1 VIPAQLGSPP
11 LMNRARPGN
20 FNCIMHLDLN
30 RLKGGRLR
38 QSFRIPGGDP
48 ILTGYPAEVP
58 EAIMLDVELT
68 NPSHGT
74 YVMTGELSG
83 TIIEPCRRC
92 LKPVEVELDDRFLVI
107 YQHPGR
113 NGSEDTGDE
122 DIVVIEPQATR
133 IEIDDQVRDRLFVE
147 TDQYVV
153 CDEEC
158 RGICPI
164 CGANLNETTCEC
176 VVETADPRWE
186 ALETLRRQASE

>member
-1 VIPAQLGSPP
+1 MEPSD
-11 LMNRARPGN
+11 PGN
-20 FNCIMHLDLN
+20 FNPIMHLDLS
-30 RLKGGRLR
+30 RLKGGRLT
-38 QSFRIPGGDP
+38 QSFTIPGGDP
-48 ILTGYPAEVP
+48 ILGGYPAEVP
-58 EAIMLDVELT
+58 GAIALEVELT

-92 LKPVEVELDDRFLVI
+92 LEPVEVELDDRFRVI
-107 YQHPGR
+107 YQHTGR
-113 NGSEDTGDE
+113 NGAEDTGDE
-122 DIVVIEPQATR
+122 DIVAIDPQAAR

-153 CDEEC
+153 CDDEC

-176 VVETADPRWE
+176 VIETTDPRWE